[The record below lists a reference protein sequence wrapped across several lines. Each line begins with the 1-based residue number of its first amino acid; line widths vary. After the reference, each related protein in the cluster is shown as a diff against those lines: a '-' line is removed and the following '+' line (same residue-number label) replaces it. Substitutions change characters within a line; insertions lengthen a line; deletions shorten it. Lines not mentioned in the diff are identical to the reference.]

1 MHFMTFA
8 RFAAILVAL
17 ALIAVLLFFAGLKPR
32 AHHVVANAAHRQVV
46 HRAA

>member
-1 MHFMTFA
+1 MTFA

-32 AHHVVANAAHRQVV
+32 SHHVVANAEHGQAT